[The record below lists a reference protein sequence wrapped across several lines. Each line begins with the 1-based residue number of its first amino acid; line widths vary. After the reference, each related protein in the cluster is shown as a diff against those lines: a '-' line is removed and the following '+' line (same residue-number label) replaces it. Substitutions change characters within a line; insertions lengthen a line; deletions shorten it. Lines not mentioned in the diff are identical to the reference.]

1 MTFTQARQ
9 LLIGDG
15 FTVLGRHTRRG
26 QVVARTNPSA
36 GEVPAGSLIIVVYGT
51 GTLLLRSTVRLAS
64 RAPAAGAKR
73 LPVPESR
80 R

>member
-26 QVVARTNPSA
+26 QVVARTNPAA

-51 GTLLLRSTVRLAS
+51 GPLL
-64 RAPAAGAKR
+64 
-73 LPVPESR
+73 
-80 R
+80 